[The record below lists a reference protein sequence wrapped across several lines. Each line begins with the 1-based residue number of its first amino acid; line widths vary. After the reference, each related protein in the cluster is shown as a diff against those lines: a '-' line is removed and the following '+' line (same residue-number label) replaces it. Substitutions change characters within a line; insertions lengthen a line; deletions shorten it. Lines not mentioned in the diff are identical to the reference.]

1 MYFFFFNRFIEI
13 PKLLPIPEPEELE
26 EPVEPE
32 EDEPPAKV
40 TKTKRSL
47 KTSGPKIVD
56 PYVADQSSSF
66 IPLLI
71 AIVAVIPVIFCLCR
85 L

>member
-1 MYFFFFNRFIEI
+1 LFFSNRIIEI
-13 PKLLPIPEPEELE
+13 PKLLAIPEPEEPE

-40 TKTKRSL
+40 TKTKRNL

-56 PYVADQSSSF
+56 PYVADQTSSY
-66 IPLLI
+66 IPLII
-71 AIVAVIPVIFCLCR
+71 AIVAVIPVVFCLCR

>member
-1 MYFFFFNRFIEI
+1 LTLFIIIEI
-13 PKLLPIPEPEELE
+13 PKLSAIPEPEPRE
-26 EPVEPE
+26 EPVEN
-32 EDEPPAKV
+32 EDDDTPPAKV
-40 TKTKRSL
+40 TQTKRSL
-47 KTSGPKIVD
+47 KTSGPKVVD
-56 PYVADQSSSF
+56 PYTADQTSSL